1 MGIVEDRKI
10 ELLVP
15 AGSAQ
20 GLRAVIEAGC
30 DAVYIGGSRFGA
42 RAYADNPGEEELLE
56 AIDYAHLHGVKV
68 YLTVNTLFK
77 DTELEELFAY
87 LSPYYERG
95 LDAVIVQD
103 YGVMRE
109 IGRLFP
115 GLPIHISTQMT
126 ITNSLA
132 EELLPDTV
140 TRIVPARELSL
151 SEIEHFRKQSRRE
164 LEIFVHGALCY
175 SYSGQCLMSSMIGG
189 RSGNRGRCAQPCR
202 KEYSYSTD
210 VEHRKNSYWLSPK
223 DQCLL
228 PRLGELLE
236 TGIHSLKIEGRMKRS
251 EYAAGVTAI
260 YRRWVDRYQQL
271 GKAGYERYVAAH
283 EDELK
288 DDMRRL
294 AELYNRGGFCSGYAF
309 DEKGPAMMAT
319 SRPNHTGVQV
329 GAAKLTW
336 DRNRLSAQVTFTE
349 SLGAGD
355 VLELRGADETIYKE
369 FTVAKDGDATQY
381 RRITATRAKEWR
393 GTPQTAKVYRMHND
407 SLLAS
412 IREQYIENRKPIALC
427 GVFSAE
433 VGGNMSLQVYSE
445 DGAYT
450 AYVTGELVQQ
460 AGNAPATD
468 ATVRKQLMKTG
479 DSGYAWKELT
489 IELGDGCFLPVSQ
502 LNELRR
508 RALAAYQEEVLR
520 DYRRSSAEVAKNSS
534 PAEVAT
540 NGSQAE
546 DDASGAIA
554 TSVTTTQPVSQ
565 ATSDLP
571 KVLISVLTKEQ
582 YAEAKVYASD
592 TANAAIAIDMDGDCV
607 DLLCGAKEQSAY
619 VMLPRVSKPVTRSA
633 VEALLPKLLSEGAIS
648 GIVVRTLDQLVYVKR
663 LQEKLGTSVCV
674 VTDTTLPVMN
684 EEALAWL
691 LENGA
696 TAVTFSHELRREEL
710 AGMADGGY
718 VTVYGRDAVMVTEQ
732 CVRKTAEG
740 CGTSGF
746 ATLRDARNAEFP
758 VRNLCRYCYNIL
770 YNAHTTS
777 LLPYMEQVESLSCKG
792 LRLDF
797 TTETATEMRSVLT
810 RLDATRLGEKPAAE
824 ENGAFTRGHWRRGV
838 E

>member
-10 ELLVP
+10 ELLAP

-77 DTELEELFAY
+77 DTELEELFTY
-87 LSPYYERG
+87 LLPYYERG

-126 ITNSLA
+126 ITDSLA

-151 SEIEHFRKQSRRE
+151 SEIEHFRKQSKRE

-202 KEYSYSTD
+202 KEYGYSTD
-210 VEHRKNSYWLSPK
+210 VEHRKNGYWLSPK

-236 TGIHSLKIEGRMKRS
+236 TGIHSLKIEGRMKRP

-260 YRRWVDRYQQL
+260 YRRWVDLFQQL
-271 GKAGYERYVAAH
+271 GKAGYERYVASH
-283 EDELK
+283 EDDLK

-329 GAAKLTW
+329 GTAKLTW

-381 RRITATRAKEWR
+381 RRISATRAKEWR

-427 GVFSAE
+427 GAFSAE

-445 DGAYT
+445 DGACA
-450 AYVTGELVQQ
+450 AYVTGDIVQQ

-479 DSGYAWKELT
+479 DSLYAWKELT

-520 DYRRSSAEVAKNSS
+520 AYHRSSVKVTANDSTEEDADRTIAANSVKS
-534 PAEVAT
+534 PA
-540 NGSQAE
+540 
-546 DDASGAIA
+546 DDVSIA
-554 TSVTTTQPVSQ
+554 
-565 ATSDLP
+565 SDLP
-571 KVLISVLTKEQ
+571 QVLISVLTAEQ
-582 YAEAKVYASD
+582 YAEGKAYAND
-592 TANAAIAIDMDGDCV
+592 NENATLAIDMDGDCA
-607 DLLCGAKEQSAY
+607 DLLYEGLEKPAY
-619 VMLPRVSKPVTRSA
+619 VMLPRVSKPLTRSA
-633 VEALLPKLLSEGAIS
+633 VEALLPKLLSRGAVG

-663 LQEKLGTSVCV
+663 LQKELGTSARV

-684 EEALAWL
+684 EEALTWL
-691 LENGA
+691 LANGA

-710 AGMADGGY
+710 AAMAAGGY
-718 VTVYGRDAVMVTEQ
+718 LTVYGRDAVMVTEQ
-732 CVRKTAEG
+732 CVRKTVEG

-797 TTETATEMRSVLT
+797 TTETATEMRSVLA
-810 RLDATRLGEKPAAE
+810 RLDAARQGERSVNE